1 MQDSEE
7 LEVLFFKAQ
16 DSQDASVRARLF
28 SQITSTVATDD
39 PGRIVSSAAHNSLAE
54 LKIDEAMALGFPM
67 TAHDD
72 ATVLEA
78 RRLLRQALKLWPD
91 NAQAAMSLALLER
104 DCGHA
109 DRALELWTAVAA
121 LEADEDDDE
130 DDDEE
135 ANEWAEAWILEP
147 RRQCVPLA
155 AMYAALLLSQ
165 LGRHEQA
172 VPTLRRFGFTRA
184 LAPSVWACART
195 PPRQASATP
204 ASATAA
210 TVAAAAAAAA
220 AACPVRYFGDALR
233 PETHAQLLA
242 AFAPGAA
249 YWRETGYEQASAN
262 KQYFTFGVDVAA
274 LRSGARPPPHPLA
287 RRGRQTSDAGRAYP
301 TPPHPASSRPIP
313 PPGTRQPADLLES
326 VVLQLLPRLGDAA
339 RDLVSAEWWV
349 VGRRNFQPPTP
360 TSASNLS
367 LQPPTSAPTRAH
379 AAQQTASLRPLRP
392 QHLLPPYTARPP
404 TPPALHPSI

>member
-1 MQDSEE
+1 MRSEE
-7 LEVLFFKAQ
+7 LEAIFFKAQ
-16 DSQDASVRARLF
+16 DSQDASLRARLF

-121 LEADEDDDE
+121 LQDEDEDENDDDE
-130 DDDEE
+130 DDDDDEG
-135 ANEWAEAWILEP
+135 NEWAEAWILEP

-184 LAPSVWACART
+184 LAPSVWACARR

-204 ASATAA
+204 AGAAAATAA
-210 TVAAAAAAAA
+210 VA

-233 PETHAQLLA
+233 PETHAQLLE

-274 LRSGARPPPHPLA
+274 LRSGARPRPRPVA
-287 RRGRQTSDAGRAYP
+287 RRARHGSDAGRAYP
-301 TPPHPASSRPIP
+301 APRPPRPPRPARPQARDNRPTCSSRWCCSCCRAWATQ
-313 PPGTRQPADLLES
+313 GE
-326 VVLQLLPRLGDAA
+326 
-339 RDLVSAEWWV
+339 
-349 VGRRNFQPPTP
+349 
-360 TSASNLS
+360 TS
-367 LQPPTSAPTRAH
+367 
-379 AAQQTASLRPLRP
+379 
-392 QHLLPPYTARPP
+392 
-404 TPPALHPSI
+404 